1 MTDVQDIQQIDVR
14 KKKNDKWKK
23 KVKVHLKNRSVLGKV
38 STCVKNFDDY
48 EAKNVIVIYT
58 YF

>member
-1 MTDVQDIQQIDVR
+1 M
-14 KKKNDKWKK
+14 KK

-38 STCVKNFDDY
+38 STCVKNVDDY

>member
-1 MTDVQDIQQIDVR
+1 M
-14 KKKNDKWKK
+14 KK
-23 KVKVHLKNRSVLGKV
+23 KVKVHLDQNRSVLGKV